1 MVLTLMHADRLP
13 TKALQHQTER
23 ERGVCFLLV
32 GLLARFLK
40 LLTSHSILTAIL
52 WATLGALLICA
63 FMGLQVDYK

>member
-1 MVLTLMHADRLP
+1 MLTGCQLKLCDI
-13 TKALQHQTER
+13 KQKGIE
-23 ERGVCFLLV
+23 VFVFLLV

-52 WATLGALLICA
+52 RATLGAVLICA

>member
-1 MVLTLMHADRLP
+1 MLTGCQLKLCNI
-13 TKALQHQTER
+13 KQKGIE
-23 ERGVCFLLV
+23 VFVFLLV

>member
-1 MVLTLMHADRLP
+1 MLTGCQLKLCNI
-13 TKALQHQTER
+13 KQKGIE
-23 ERGVCFLLV
+23 VFVFLLV

-52 WATLGALLICA
+52 QATLGAVLICA